1 MALQATL
8 DTLDG
13 IDAALAAHYVQKD
26 GKFHLDLQGA
36 QKPGDNQN
44 NQNTGNQNQDTG
56 NHGNATDNGGNMIPK
71 TRFDQLNEQKKSA
84 EAALKTVVDELIQD
98 IPEDMRDLVPAIAPA
113 EQVKWIRNAIQR
125 GVFAKKADSGPD
137 ARRPGGNR
145 GSDFAG
151 MSPQAIMATGYKT
164 VKK

>member
-26 GKFHLDLQGA
+26 GKFHLDLQGVA
-36 QKPGDNQN
+36 NQNTDNQN
-44 NQNTGNQNQDTG
+44 NQNQDNGDTG
-56 NHGNATDNGGNMIPK
+56 NTGDPADKSGSIPK
-71 TRFDQLNEQKKSA
+71 TRFNQVLEQKKAA

-113 EQVKWIRNAIQR
+113 EQIKWIRNAIQR
-125 GVFAKKADSGPD
+125 GVFTQKAESGPD
-137 ARRPGGNR
+137 SKRPGGNR